1 MEITVVGAGRA
12 GTAFSLALTRA
23 GHRVRLVHH
32 DELADALPAELVL
45 LCVPDGALAEV
56 AAALPVGAHV
66 VAHVAGSRGLEELA
80 PHARR
85 ALLHPLAALPEAEV
99 GAARLVGA
107 RYSVAGDE
115 AARALVESLAGTVVA
130 VEPSRRAAYH
140 AAAAVAANHTVA
152 LLGHVEALA
161 RAAGLELADYLGL
174 VAQAVEDV
182 ATLGVDRALT
192 GPASRN
198 DVATIDKH
206 LEAIPAGERATYVAL
221 ARAAFDIAERR
232 RAPV

>member
-1 MEITVVGAGRA
+1 MQIAVVGAGRA
-12 GTAFSLALTRA
+12 GTAFHLALARV

-32 DELADALPAELVL
+32 DELAHALPADLVL
-45 LCVPDGALAEV
+45 LCVPDGAIHKV
-56 AAALPVGAHV
+56 AADLAQGEHV
-66 VAHVAGSRGLEELA
+66 VAHVAGSLGLDELA
-80 PHARR
+80 PHPRR
-85 ALLHPLAALPEAEV
+85 ALLHPLAALPETEV

-115 AARALVESLAGTVVA
+115 AARALVESLSGTAVS
-130 VEPSRRAAYH
+130 VEPARRAAYH

-161 RAAGLELADYLGL
+161 HAAGLELSDYLGL

-198 DVATIDKH
+198 DVATIDTH
-206 LEAIPAGERATYVAL
+206 LGAIPAAERPTYVAL

-232 RAPV
+232 RATV